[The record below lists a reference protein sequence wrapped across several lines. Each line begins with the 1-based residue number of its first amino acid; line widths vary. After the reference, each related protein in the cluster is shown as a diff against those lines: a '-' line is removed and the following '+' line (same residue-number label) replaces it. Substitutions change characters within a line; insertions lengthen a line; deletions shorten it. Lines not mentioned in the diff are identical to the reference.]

1 MTNSRGAR
9 SGRLVRSAI
18 AVTAIGLALPAAA
31 AAAGTDTY
39 IVQLKDAPL
48 ASYTGGTKGIPA
60 TSPKVTGN
68 KVKVDSAPG
77 LDYSS
82 YLAGRQK
89 AVLNRLSGAK
99 PDVVESYRVALAGF
113 AAKLTE
119 DQAKRIEKDAGVARV
134 WKDTLLQPMQAA
146 DDPDTRLGGFNGDGA
161 SYLRLTD
168 QTAGLWKKLGG
179 PVNRNGA
186 GAGVVVGVI
195 DTGIQPGHP
204 SFADRGNGFI
214 GQTYQPPAVWDGAC
228 QAGDGFAISDCN
240 NKLIGARY
248 YVDGFGRDNLDPA
261 SHLSPRDDE
270 GHGTHT
276 ASTAAGNYGV
286 DPVIEGNDLG
296 VDVISGISPR
306 SYVAAYKV
314 CWEGN
319 GVTAPAGCATSD
331 SVKAIDDAVA
341 DGVDVINYSVGST
354 TSQILG
360 ADGYAYLAASDAGV
374 FVANSAGNSG
384 PGAGTVGSP
393 ASVPWITTVG
403 ASTLARAFISTVTVK
418 GASEQFTIKGAS
430 VTNALPD
437 TPLVD
442 SANAGLPGAP
452 AADVALCKP
461 NTLDPAKV
469 TGKIVLC
476 LRGDNARI
484 DKSLQVKNAG
494 GVGMILY
501 NPTDAQ
507 DLDTDTHWVPT
518 AHVNFTDGKRVK
530 DAIARGPVTAA
541 LTQGKAAPDK
551 ERVMAAFSSR
561 GPQTAMPDLAKPD
574 VTAPGVQ
581 ILAGASDQPTPTTL
595 LRPGFLFQAI
605 QGTSMASPHVAG
617 AGALLTQAH
626 PTLSPAELKSELM
639 LTANPNVLKEDAKTP
654 ADVFDRGSGEIDPNK
669 AVDSGLVLDTTTA
682 DYESYI
688 EWVDP
693 TFFDGD
699 LPQTRPS
706 DLNLPSISF
715 SKFAGKDTTTRVF
728 KSVDPTATR
737 WTVSF
742 EGLTGVNKTASTGQF
757 FTIKPGQTQAITVT
771 LQNSTAALNK
781 YTFGALVLTSSSR
794 VLRVPISVKP
804 IPVAAPTKVSVNTA
818 AAAGSQPISVTT
830 GYTGF
835 LSGVGWG
842 LAAPT
847 VNAGKRISSTS
858 GNPSPGGGDPG
869 TQLYPLTVPN
879 GSQLVS
885 AKLSNVDGG
894 NPNTDLDLYL
904 YRDADGDGNFA
915 NATLVAVSGSSGSD
929 EDIIVPLPPGGSYA
943 VAVVGFTTVTGGSV
957 YDLSTWVTNDPS
969 PDDASNPPAIT
980 VTGDKAVTAGVPA
993 TLTLNWSGVAA
1004 AGLYRG
1010 LATYHASNAP
1020 TAANIAGY
1028 SVVEVNKSGG
1038 AAPAPAATEDG
1049 VTEEVSPDGAP
1060 TPGALTRPAT
1070 PGVDKPAETA
1080 PSAAPVAALTVR
1092 SAKVNG
1098 RTLTLSLAGARTGT
1112 VRASVKRGSK
1122 FVAKAAAR
1130 RVGASTKTLRLKL
1143 DRTLSRGSYTVK
1155 VIASRGGEQTV
1166 GNVKLKL
1173 TR

>member
-1 MTNSRGAR
+1 
-9 SGRLVRSAI
+9 
-18 AVTAIGLALPAAA
+18 
-31 AAAGTDTY
+31 
-39 IVQLKDAPL
+39 
-48 ASYTGGTKGIPA
+48 
-60 TSPKVTGN
+60 
-68 KVKVDSAPG
+68 
-77 LDYSS
+77 
-82 YLAGRQK
+82 
-89 AVLNRLSGAK
+89 
-99 PDVVESYRVALAGF
+99 
-113 AAKLTE
+113 
-119 DQAKRIEKDAGVARV
+119 
-134 WKDTLLQPMQAA
+134 MQAA

-168 QTAGLWKKLGG
+168 QTAGLWKQLGG

-214 GQTYQPPAVWDGAC
+214 GQTYEPPAVWDGAC

-248 YVDGFGRDNLDPA
+248 YVDGFGRNNLDPA

-306 SYVAAYKV
+306 SYVAVYKV

-319 GVTAPAGCATSD
+319 GVTSPAGCSTSTR
-331 SVKAIDDAVA
+331 SRR
-341 DGVDVINYSVGST
+341 ST
-354 TSQILG
+354 TPSPT
-360 ADGYAYLAASDAGV
+360 ASTSSTTRSAARPRRS
-374 FVANSAGNSG
+374 SAPTATRTSPPRTPASSSPTRPATAG

-403 ASTLARAFISTVTVK
+403 ASTLARAFISNVTVK
-418 GASEQFTIKGAS
+418 GASETFTIKGAS

-442 SANAGLPGAP
+442 SASAGLPGAP

-484 DKSLQVKNAG
+484 DKSLQVTSAG

-581 ILAGASDQPTPTTL
+581 ILAGAADQPTPTTL

-605 QGTSMASPHVAG
+605 QGHVDGLAARRGRGRPAHAG
-617 AGALLTQAH
+617 ASDALAGGAQVRADAH
-626 PTLSPAELKSELM
+626 GEPERAQGGR
-639 LTANPNVLKEDAKTP
+639 AKTP
-654 ADVFDRGSGEIDPNK
+654 ADVVRPRLGRDRPEQGRRLGPRARHD
-669 AVDSGLVLDTTTA
+669 DRRT
-682 DYESYI
+682 
-688 EWVDP
+688 
-693 TFFDGD
+693 
-699 LPQTRPS
+699 TRPTS
-706 DLNLPSISF
+706 S
-715 SKFAGKDTTTRVF
+715 GWTRR
-728 KSVDPTATR
+728 SSTATSR
-737 WTVSF
+737 RRVRATSTCPRSRSASSRARTRRRACSRASIRPPRAGRSSF
-742 EGLTGVNKTASTGQF
+742 EGLAGVNKTASTGQF
-757 FTIKPGQTQAITVT
+757 FTIKPGQTQPITVD
-771 LQNSTAALNK
+771 AAERRRRALNK
-781 YTFGALVLTSSSR
+781 YAFGALVLTSGSR

-804 IPVAAPTKVSVNTA
+804 IPIAAPTKVTVNTA
-818 AAAGSQPISVTT
+818 AAAGSQPIAVTT

-847 VNAGKRISSTS
+847 VKRRQADQRHERQSVPGRRRS
-858 GNPSPGGGDPG
+858 GHAA
-869 TQLYPLTVPN
+869 VPAD
-879 GSQLVS
+879 GAERLAAASR

-894 NPNTDLDLYL
+894 NPNTDIDLYL

-929 EDIIVPLPPGGSYA
+929 EDIIVPLPQGGSYA
-943 VAVVGFTTVTGGSV
+943 VAVVGFTTLTGGSV

-980 VTGDKAVTAGVPA
+980 VTGDKAVTAGVP
-993 TLTLNWSGVAA
+993 TSLTLNWSGVAA

-1020 TAANIAGY
+1020 TTANIAGY
-1028 SVVEVNKSGG
+1028 SVVEVNRTG
-1038 AAPAPAATEDG
+1038 ATPEPAA
-1049 VTEEVSPDGAP
+1049 A
-1060 TPGALTRPAT
+1060 
-1070 PGVDKPAETA
+1070 
-1080 PSAAPVAALTVR
+1080 
-1092 SAKVNG
+1092 
-1098 RTLTLSLAGARTGT
+1098 
-1112 VRASVKRGSK
+1112 
-1122 FVAKAAAR
+1122 
-1130 RVGASTKTLRLKL
+1130 VG
-1143 DRTLSRGSYTVK
+1143 
-1155 VIASRGGEQTV
+1155 
-1166 GNVKLKL
+1166 
-1173 TR
+1173 